1 MVCLQGTEEAWME
14 PATVKRET
22 LILSAGVVFLL
33 DPLLLELFHFVHTPK
48 LVGLALTRLIQT
60 LGVLAIVLA
69 FQKSLAPIGLSS
81 DHLWNGLK
89 KGTLWALGTGI
100 ITLACFFLLYV
111 LGVSP
116 VKMLKTRLPHE
127 TIQIIFYF
135 ITGGLIAPV
144 AEEVFFRGVLF
155 GFLRTWGFA
164 FALCVSTAIFAS
176 FHVLFS
182 GQIFPVTQIAGGLL
196 FATSFEK
203 EKSLWVPI
211 IIHATGN
218 IAIFTL
224 SLL

>member
-1 MVCLQGTEEAWME
+1 ME
-14 PATVKRET
+14 PAAIRRET

-33 DPLLLELFHFVHTPK
+33 DPLLLELFHFIHTPK
-48 LVGLALTRLIQT
+48 LVSLGLTRLIQT
-60 LGVLAIVLA
+60 LGVFAIVLV
-69 FQKSLAPIGLSS
+69 FQKSLAPIGLAKTDLFHS
-81 DHLWNGLK
+81 LK
-89 KGTLWALGTGI
+89 KGALWALGTGLV
-100 ITLACFFLLYV
+100 TLAFFFLLYV
-111 LGVSP
+111 SGVNP
-116 VKMLKTRLPHE
+116 LKMVKTRLPKD
-127 TIQIIFYF
+127 TIQVVYYF

-155 GFLRTWGFA
+155 GFLRNWGFA

-176 FHVLFS
+176 FHMLFS
-182 GQIFPVTQIAGGLL
+182 GQIFPVTQIAGGFL